1 MPYVKDNEI
10 IEIKN
15 LNIPNGY
22 CKIEGTVESF
32 RIIVY
37 MYYIIIIYITCI
49 RRAKECYEH

>member
-37 MYYIIIIYITCI
+37 MYYIIIIYITYI
-49 RRAKECYEH
+49 RMENID